1 MNWSKCSSVGDVVCR
16 NIYKNTYTY
25 EKNQSVGKKRGTPTL
40 LHYYTSYTLKEKDY
54 GKYNQ
59 N

>member
-40 LHYYTSYTLKEKDY
+40 LHYYTSYTLKEKD
-54 GKYNQ
+54 N
-59 N
+59 